1 MSQEEF
7 YRNYRAPEW
16 REFPDLELYMDQ
28 VISVLNRLLSPVSE
42 TEPILTSTMINN
54 YVKQKMIPA
63 PVNKKYD
70 RRHLALLFMIF
81 HFKRFMQLSDVKLL
95 LDEMIRRDG
104 VEGAYEAFRREFSA
118 EMEEPAELPKKK
130 DIRAALNESAR
141 AFAQIC
147 RARRVYLDLG
157 LMSEEEKKEK
167 EKREKE
173 AKAARE
179 KAKKEKEEKEK
190 KEKKK

>member
-1 MSQEEF
+1 MPKEGLD
-7 YRNYRAPEW
+7 RAYRAPEW
-16 REFPDLELYMDQ
+16 NEFPDLELYMDQ
-28 VISVLNRLLSPVSE
+28 VISVLNRLLAPVSE
-42 TEPILTSTMINN
+42 TEAVLTSTMINN

-95 LDEMIRRDG
+95 LDEMIRRAG
-104 VEGAYEAFRREFSA
+104 VEGAYTAFQREFSTA
-118 EMEEPAELPKKK
+118 MEECSVPAKKR
-130 DIRAALNESAR
+130 DVHAAVREGAR

-147 RARRVYLDLG
+147 RARRVFVDLG

-173 AKAARE
+173 ARAEKE
-179 KAKKEKEEKEK
+179 KAKKTKEEKK
-190 KEKKK
+190 K